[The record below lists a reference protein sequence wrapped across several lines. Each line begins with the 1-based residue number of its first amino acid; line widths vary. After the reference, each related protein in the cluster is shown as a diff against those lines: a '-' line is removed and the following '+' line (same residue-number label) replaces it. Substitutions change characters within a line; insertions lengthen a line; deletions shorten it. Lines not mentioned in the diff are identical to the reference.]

1 MLLMAKKKKKRVG
14 RESEK
19 KSSFLPGN
27 KSLD

>member
-1 MLLMAKKKKKRVG
+1 MAKKKKRVG